1 MSIDKNL
8 RRLRREVHYYLDSLW
23 LFSSS
28 RKTSRTALYRW
39 LAIQMNMDLYKT
51 HNEDIFY
58 SKYTRKKMINWLN
71 EIIKNPKLLL
81 PKTIVDTKSISTDKD
96 SINFKLDDNIDI
108 MELQRQLMKQ
118 QQEDSF
124 NSIID
129 YLK

>member
-51 HNEDIFY
+51 HVKYFSEDQCRQALRILKA
-58 SKYTRKKMINWLN
+58 KYKEYYGKNNISNTEKNKLN
-71 EIIKNPKLLL
+71 EMYIKNEYVKR
-81 PKTIVDTKSISTDKD
+81 KRRKRK
-96 SINFKLDDNIDI
+96 
-108 MELQRQLMKQ
+108 
-118 QQEDSF
+118 
-124 NSIID
+124 
-129 YLK
+129 